1 MKKIFFTINLIFVFS
16 LLSFTNSNAYITKKS
31 GDILCVSKSF
41 NANYRLS
48 KWKCTDDER
57 EVPKGTAEYNEGLEF
72 LKISD
77 LVVGSNSK
85 APVLL
90 KSDKSKINTQSNKFG
105 SKKNYQFCKYFGW
118 GSPYLTDRCP
128 SSRILTNDQYVIEK
142 LNYWAFGP
150 KVKNNDPNE
159 RKIIFNKVKNQIIS
173 EFDQK
178 GLSSDYVY
186 SIINGN
192 AQFASLNDNNKSI
205 VKLAS
210 TSKYITKK
218 KSNNTKAIEE
228 IENLY
233 SNGFLSKKEC
243 VRAKVKILKLP
254 SASESLCDNVKVKV
268 VHKDDKAIAQNK
280 YITKKEKEKRKSYIT
295 KKNKEVAKKQKTKKK
310 FYSSLKDLPNGS
322 FYFFAVD
329 KKDNQTMIGY
339 VNPDPKS
346 KMIKLNNRSFR
357 KENLGY
363 LYKKGGMICDV
374 LSTIEN
380 SRSARIYSGSI
391 DVNCPK
397 GFYIGNWVQ
406 NGNKGS
412 GNAIDEKGNELNY
425 FFFMKRNDA
434 IAKFREEEKN
444 TIVVKKPKQEKQVK
458 IFQPKSSEIDDKAP
472 TIKTKLKITS
482 KSPNFIIEGVIKDNK
497 KHKQGPFLEIADENV
512 NFNKVT
518 GKFSKKFYSPFSTE
532 ITLAATDVF
541 GNREE
546 IVVQVEIKDVQTQ
559 IAKKLEPLNPSKGR
573 NFVNP
578 NTVAVV
584 IGIEKYEKVV
594 SSPYSNLD
602 AKYFSQYLK
611 KVARSNNIITL
622 VDEKAT
628 RNESISALVK
638 HLKSKVKKDETD
650 VYIFF
655 SGHGLA
661 ANEKD
666 LYLMAKDSDSDL
678 LEFTALNRKEII
690 KIVAGFK
697 PKSVTMFLDTCY
709 SGVSRKGE
717 QLVASARPIRV
728 KVTDDLDI
736 PNNFNIFSAS
746 QASQISS
753 SMKKAKQGIFS
764 YYLMKG
770 MEGNADSNKDRN
782 ITNKE
787 MHNYLQNKVSQ
798 KALEIYS
805 REQLPAFTG
814 SPEKILWRY

>member
-1 MKKIFFTINLIFVFS
+1 MKKIFFLINLIFIFSIFS
-16 LLSFTNSNAYITKKS
+16 LTDSIAYITKKS

-48 KWKCTDDER
+48 KWKCSDDER
-57 EVPKGTAEYNEGLEF
+57 EIPKGTVDYEEGIEF

-77 LVVGSNSK
+77 LVAGSNSK
-85 APVLL
+85 APVVSKNI
-90 KSDKSKINTQSNKFG
+90 KSN
-105 SKKNYQFCKYFGW
+105 
-118 GSPYLTDRCP
+118 
-128 SSRILTNDQYVIEK
+128 
-142 LNYWAFGP
+142 
-150 KVKNNDPNE
+150 
-159 RKIIFNKVKNQIIS
+159 
-173 EFDQK
+173 
-178 GLSSDYVY
+178 
-186 SIINGN
+186 
-192 AQFASLNDNNKSI
+192 

-210 TSKYITKK
+210 SKYITKK

-233 SNGFLSKKEC
+233 ANGFLSKKEC

-254 SASESLCDNVKVKV
+254 SSSPSLCDNVKVKV
-268 VHKDDKAIAQNK
+268 LHKDDKAIAQNK
-280 YITKKEKEKRKSYIT
+280 FITKKEKEKKKSYITKKEKEKRKSYIT
-295 KKNKEVAKKQKTKKK
+295 KKNKEAEKKQKIKKK

-322 FYFFAVD
+322 FYFFAID
-329 KKDNQTMIGY
+329 KKDNQAMIGY

-363 LYKKGGMICDV
+363 LYKKGGIICDV
-374 LSTIEN
+374 LSTVEN
-380 SRSARIYSGSI
+380 SRSSRIYSGSI
-391 DVNCPK
+391 DVNCPR

-406 NGNKGS
+406 NGDKGS
-412 GNAIDEKGNELNY
+412 GNAIDERGNELSY
-425 FFFMKRNDA
+425 FFFMKRSDA
-434 IAKFREEEKN
+434 IAKLREKEKD
-444 TIVVKKPKQEKQVK
+444 TVIVQKPKEKKQVK
-458 IFQPKSSEIDDKAP
+458 IYQPKASEIDNKAP
-472 TIKTKLKITS
+472 TIKTKLKVTS
-482 KSPNFIIEGVIKDNK
+482 KSPNFVIEGVIKDNK
-497 KHKQGPFLEIADENV
+497 NHKQGPFLEIADQNV
-512 NFNKVT
+512 EFNKVT
-518 GKFSKKFYSPFSTE
+518 GKFSKNLYSPFSTE
-532 ITLAATDVF
+532 ITLAATDIF

-559 IAKKLEPLNPSKGR
+559 IAEKLEPLNPSKGR
-573 NFVNP
+573 SYINP
-578 NTVAVV
+578 NTVAIV

-602 AKYFSQYLK
+602 AKYFSQYAK
-611 KVARSNNIITL
+611 KIAKSQNIITL

-628 RNESISALVK
+628 RNESITALVK
-638 HLKSKVKKDETD
+638 HLKSKVKKEETD

-666 LYLMAKDSDSDL
+666 LYLMTRDSDSDL

-690 KIVAGFK
+690 KIVADFK

-728 KVTDDLDI
+728 KVADDLDI

-746 QASQISS
+746 QASQVSS
-753 SMKKAKQGIFS
+753 SIDKAKQGIFS

-770 MEGNADSNKDRN
+770 LEGNADSNKDRN
-782 ITNKE
+782 ITNQE
-787 MHNYLQNKVSQ
+787 MINYLQDKVSQ
-798 KALEIYS
+798 KALEVYS

-814 SPEKILWRY
+814 SAEKILWRY

>member
-1 MKKIFFTINLIFVFS
+1 MKKIFLLINFIFV
-16 LLSFTNSNAYITKKS
+16 LLFFSFTDIEAYIIKKS
-31 GDILCVSKSF
+31 DNKIKF
-41 NANYRLS
+41 NENTIGVEL
-48 KWKCTDDER
+48 KNDENNWYY
-57 EVPKGTAEYNEGLEF
+57 E
-72 LKISD
+72 
-77 LVVGSNSK
+77 SNSK
-85 APVLL
+85 FP
-90 KSDKSKINTQSNKFG
+90 F
-105 SKKNYQFCKYFGW
+105 KY
-118 GSPYLTDRCP
+118 
-128 SSRILTNDQYVIEK
+128 
-142 LNYWAFGP
+142 
-150 KVKNNDPNE
+150 
-159 RKIIFNKVKNQIIS
+159 
-173 EFDQK
+173 
-178 GLSSDYVY
+178 
-186 SIINGN
+186 
-192 AQFASLNDNNKSI
+192 
-205 VKLAS
+205 AS

-218 KSNNTKAIEE
+218 KSKNTKAIEE
-228 IENLY
+228 IEDLY

-254 SASESLCDNVKVKV
+254 TSSPNLCDNVKVKV
-268 VHKDDKAIAQNK
+268 VHKDDKTIAQNK
-280 YITKKEKEKRKSYIT
+280 FIKKKENKKKNSYITKKEKEKRKSYIS
-295 KKNKEVAKKQKTKKK
+295 KKNKEAEKKQKVKRK
-310 FYSSLKDLPNGS
+310 FYSSLKDLPDGS
-322 FYFFAVD
+322 FYFFAID

-346 KMIKLNNRSFR
+346 KIIKLNNRSFR

-363 LYKKGGMICDV
+363 LYKKGGIICDV
-374 LSTIEN
+374 LSTVEN
-380 SRSARIYSGSI
+380 SRSSRIYSGSI

-406 NGNKGS
+406 NGDKGS
-412 GNAIDEKGNELNY
+412 GNAIDERGNELNY
-425 FFFMKRNDA
+425 FFFMKRSDA
-434 IAKFREEEKN
+434 IAKLRKEEKD
-444 TIVVKKPKQEKQVK
+444 TRFVKKPKQEKQVK
-458 IFQPKSSEIDDKAP
+458 IYQPKDSEIDDKAP

-482 KSPNFIIEGVIKDNK
+482 KSPNFVIEGVIKDNMN
-497 KHKQGPFLEIADENV
+497 HKQGPFLEIADQNV
-512 NFNKVT
+512 EFNKVT
-518 GKFSKKFYSPFSTE
+518 GKFSKNLYSPFSTE
-532 ITLAATDVF
+532 VTLAATDIF

-546 IVVQVEIKDVQTQ
+546 IVIQVEIKEVQTLT
-559 IAKKLEPLNPSKGR
+559 AEKLEPLNPSKVKS
-573 NFVNP
+573 NVNP

-602 AKYFSQYLK
+602 AKYFSQYVK
-611 KVARSNNIITL
+611 KVARPQNIITL

-628 RNESISALVK
+628 MTESLAALVK
-638 HLKSKVKKDETD
+638 HLKSKVKKNETD

-661 ANEKD
+661 ANEND

-678 LEFTALNRKEII
+678 LEYTALNRKKII
-690 KIVAGFK
+690 NILADFK

-746 QASQISS
+746 QATQISS
-753 SMKKAKQGIFS
+753 SMDKAKQGIFS

-770 MEGNADSNKDRN
+770 LEGNADSNRDRS

-787 MHNYLQNKVSQ
+787 MFNYLQNQVSQ

>member
-1 MKKIFFTINLIFVFS
+1 MKKTLLIINFIFISS
-16 LLSFTNSNAYITKKS
+16 LFSFTNSYAYITKKS

-57 EVPKGTAEYNEGLEF
+57 EIPKGTAEYNEGLEF

-77 LVVGSNSK
+77 LVVGNNSK
-85 APVLL
+85 APAVLKNNSL
-90 KSDKSKINTQSNKFG
+90 QKKLVNKSNYNSQKIIVYPKFCEA
-105 SKKNYQFCKYFGW
+105 KKGWKYISMTVREKCYDNYKDIT
-118 GSPYLTDRCP
+118 S
-128 SSRILTNDQYVIEK
+128 IK
-142 LNYWAFGP
+142 LNTMH
-150 KVKNNDPNE
+150 
-159 RKIIFNKVKNQIIS
+159 
-173 EFDQK
+173 
-178 GLSSDYVY
+178 SSDIYCLKPNTGVLYKPY
-186 SIINGN
+186 SRNFETCENTMG
-192 AQFASLNDNNKSI
+192 
-205 VKLAS
+205 VKLENDGKNWYYNSNSNFPVRYVS

-228 IENLY
+228 IEDLY
-233 SNGFLSKKEC
+233 ANGFLSKKEC

-254 SASESLCDNVKVKV
+254 NTSSSLCDNVKVKV
-268 VHKDDKAIAQNK
+268 VHKDDKPVTQNN
-280 YITKKEKEKRKSYIT
+280 YITKKEKEKRKSYI
-295 KKNKEVAKKQKTKKK
+295 KKKSKEVEKKQNIKKK
-310 FYSSLKDLPNGS
+310 FYSSLKDLPSGS
-322 FYFFAVD
+322 AYFFAID
-329 KKDNQTMIGY
+329 KKNNQTMIGY

-374 LSTIEN
+374 LSVLEN
-380 SRSARIYSGSI
+380 SRSGRIYSGTI
-391 DVNCPK
+391 DVNCPN

-406 NGNKGS
+406 NGNRGS
-412 GNAIDEKGNELNY
+412 GNAIDERGNEINY
-425 FFFMKRNDA
+425 WFFINRNDA
-434 IAKFREEEKN
+434 IAKLREEQQE
-444 TIVVKKPKQEKQVK
+444 TRIVKKPKQMQKQN
-458 IFQPKSSEIDDKAP
+458 IFEPKKSVIDKEAP
-472 TIKTKLKITS
+472 KIKTKLKIIS
-482 KSPNFIIEGVIKDNK
+482 KTPNFVIEGVIEDNK
-497 KHKQGPFLEIADENV
+497 KHKKGPFLEIADENV
-512 NFNKVT
+512 EFNKAT
-518 GKFSKKFYSPFSTE
+518 GKFSKKLYSPFSTE
-532 ITLAATDVF
+532 ITLAATDIF

-546 IVVQVEIKDVQTQ
+546 IVVQVVIKETKTQ
-559 IAKKLEPLNPSKGR
+559 LAEKLEPLNPSKVR
-573 NFVNP
+573 SNVNP

-602 AKYFSQYLK
+602 AKYFSQYAK
-611 KVARSNNIITL
+611 KIAKSNNIITL

-628 RNESISALVK
+628 RNESIAALVK
-638 HLKSKVKKDETD
+638 HLKSKVKKGETD

-678 LEFTALNRKEII
+678 LEYTALNRKEII
-690 KIVAGFK
+690 KLVAGFK

-728 KVTDDLDI
+728 KVTEDLDI

-753 SMKKAKQGIFS
+753 SMDKAKQGIFS

-770 MEGNADSNKDRN
+770 LEGNADNNRDRY
-782 ITNKE
+782 ITNQEMFAYLKE
-787 MHNYLQNKVSQ
+787 NVSQ

-805 REQLPAFTG
+805 RDQFPGFTG
-814 SPEKILWRY
+814 SPEKILWKY

>member
-295 KKNKEVAKKQKTKKK
+295 KKNKEVEKKQKIKKK

-497 KHKQGPFLEIADENV
+497 KHKLGPFLEIADENV

-602 AKYFSQYLK
+602 AKYFSQYIK

>member
-295 KKNKEVAKKQKTKKK
+295 KKNKEVEKKQKIKKK

-406 NGNKGS
+406 NGAKGS
-412 GNAIDEKGNELNY
+412 GNAIDERGNELNY

>member
-1 MKKIFFTINLIFVFS
+1 MKKIFLFINFIFIFS
-16 LLSFTNSNAYITKKS
+16 LFSFTNSNAYITKKS
-31 GDILCVSKSF
+31 GDTLCVSKSF

-48 KWKCTDDER
+48 KWKCSDDER
-57 EVPKGTAEYNEGLEF
+57 EIPKGTVEYSEGLEF

-85 APVLL
+85 APVVL
-90 KSDKSKINTQSNKFG
+90 KSDKSKINTQSGNFG
-105 SKKNYQFCKYFGW
+105 SKKNYHFCKTAWFS
-118 GSPYLTDRCP
+118 GSPYLTDNCP
-128 SSRILTNDQYVIEK
+128 SPRRLNYEQYVILK
-142 LNYWAFGP
+142 LNYWAFGTR
-150 KVKNNDPNE
+150 VKNKDPNE
-159 RKIIFNKVKNQIIS
+159 KKIIFNKVKNQIIL

-186 SIINGN
+186 SIINSN
-192 AQFASLNDNNKSI
+192 AQFYSLNDNNKSI

-210 TSKYITKK
+210 SKYITKK

-374 LSTIEN
+374 LSTVEN

-497 KHKQGPFLEIADENV
+497 KHKLGPFLEIADENV

-546 IVVQVEIKDVQTQ
+546 IVVQVEIKEAQTQ
-559 IAKKLEPLNPSKGR
+559 VAKKLEPLNPSKGR
-573 NFVNP
+573 NFINP

-602 AKYFSQYLK
+602 AKYFSQYIK
-611 KVARSNNIITL
+611 KVARSDNIITL

-805 REQLPAFTG
+805 REQLPGFTG

>member
-1 MKKIFFTINLIFVFS
+1 MKKIFFLINLIFIFSIFS
-16 LLSFTNSNAYITKKS
+16 LTDSIAYITKKS

-48 KWKCTDDER
+48 KWKCSDDER
-57 EVPKGTAEYNEGLEF
+57 EIPKGTVEYEEGIEF

-77 LVVGSNSK
+77 LVAGSNSK
-85 APVLL
+85 APVVSKNI
-90 KSDKSKINTQSNKFG
+90 KSN
-105 SKKNYQFCKYFGW
+105 
-118 GSPYLTDRCP
+118 
-128 SSRILTNDQYVIEK
+128 
-142 LNYWAFGP
+142 
-150 KVKNNDPNE
+150 
-159 RKIIFNKVKNQIIS
+159 
-173 EFDQK
+173 
-178 GLSSDYVY
+178 
-186 SIINGN
+186 
-192 AQFASLNDNNKSI
+192 

-210 TSKYITKK
+210 SKYITKK

-233 SNGFLSKKEC
+233 ANGFLSKKEC

-254 SASESLCDNVKVKV
+254 SSSPSLCDNVKVKV
-268 VHKDDKAIAQNK
+268 LHKDDKAIAQNK
-280 YITKKEKEKRKSYIT
+280 FITKKEKEKKKSYITKKEKEKRKSYIT
-295 KKNKEVAKKQKTKKK
+295 KKNKEAEKKQKIKKK

-322 FYFFAVD
+322 FYFFAID
-329 KKDNQTMIGY
+329 KKDNQAMIGY

-363 LYKKGGMICDV
+363 LYKKGGIICDV
-374 LSTIEN
+374 LSTVEN
-380 SRSARIYSGSI
+380 SRSSRIYSGSI
-391 DVNCPK
+391 DVNCPR

-406 NGNKGS
+406 NGDKGS
-412 GNAIDEKGNELNY
+412 GNAIDERGNELSY
-425 FFFMKRNDA
+425 FFFMKRSDA
-434 IAKFREEEKN
+434 IAKLREKEKD
-444 TIVVKKPKQEKQVK
+444 TVIVQKPKEKKQVK
-458 IFQPKSSEIDDKAP
+458 IYQPKASEIDNKAP
-472 TIKTKLKITS
+472 TIKTKLKVTS
-482 KSPNFIIEGVIKDNK
+482 KSPNFVIEGVIKDNK
-497 KHKQGPFLEIADENV
+497 NHKQGPFLEIADQNV
-512 NFNKVT
+512 EFNKVT
-518 GKFSKKFYSPFSTE
+518 GKFSKNLYSPFSTE
-532 ITLAATDVF
+532 ITLAATDIF

-559 IAKKLEPLNPSKGR
+559 IAEKLEPLNPSKGR
-573 NFVNP
+573 SYINP
-578 NTVAVV
+578 NTVAIV

-602 AKYFSQYLK
+602 AKYFSQYAK
-611 KVARSNNIITL
+611 KIAKSQNIITL

-628 RNESISALVK
+628 RNESITALVK
-638 HLKSKVKKDETD
+638 HLKSKVKKEETD

-666 LYLMAKDSDSDL
+666 LYLMTRDSDSDL

-690 KIVAGFK
+690 KIVADFK

-728 KVTDDLDI
+728 KVADDLDI

-746 QASQISS
+746 QASQVSS
-753 SMKKAKQGIFS
+753 SIDKAKQGIFS

-770 MEGNADSNKDRN
+770 LEGNADSNKDRN
-782 ITNKE
+782 ITNQE
-787 MHNYLQNKVSQ
+787 MINYLQDKVSQ
-798 KALEIYS
+798 KALEVYS
-805 REQLPAFTG
+805 REQLPAFNG
-814 SPEKILWRY
+814 SAEKILWRY